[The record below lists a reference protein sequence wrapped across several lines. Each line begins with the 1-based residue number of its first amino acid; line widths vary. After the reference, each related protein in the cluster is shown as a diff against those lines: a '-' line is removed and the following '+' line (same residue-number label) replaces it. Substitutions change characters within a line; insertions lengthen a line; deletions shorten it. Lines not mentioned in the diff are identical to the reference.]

1 MWNRAEN
8 QIEMYLIRHGSTVSN
23 EEHRYLGQTE
33 EPLSESGISKLQVQA
48 GEWDPFAPELVFSS
62 PLKRCR
68 QSAQLLFPTV
78 PVIVV
83 PEWKEMNFGRFEG
96 KNYVELNGDP
106 DYQAWI
112 DSGGRI
118 AFPEGESREEFVR
131 RTVEGMANVLELLS
145 KQVQQKS
152 CPACDDAG
160 GICVAAVVHG
170 GTIMALLSHYA
181 GGDYYDYQ
189 VENGRGYHCR
199 LRLRGDDV
207 EMEIVSSF
215 L

>member
-96 KNYVELNGDP
+96 KNYEIVALADGETFFCEALPIAPYSYKVFDVIIELLIN
-106 DYQAWI
+106 Q
-112 DSGGRI
+112 GGKAQKGNARNYKI
-118 AFPEGESREEFVR
+118 GEEKCDENTVVGAIGINYFKKSYGESTFDPVFI
-131 RTVEGMANVLELLS
+131 MAAVLEW
-145 KQVQQKS
+145 
-152 CPACDDAG
+152 AG
-160 GICVAAVVHG
+160 IAHN
-170 GTIMALLSHYA
+170 L
-181 GGDYYDYQ
+181 
-189 VENGRGYHCR
+189 RGYIELTQEYKNKIYFR
-199 LRLRGDDV
+199 
-207 EMEIVSSF
+207 
-215 L
+215 